1 MPPDNAILMRMNE
14 KLSQF
19 TIEIDKKMD
28 ALNDLYSSGIV
39 DGFGPTL
46 PARKLNLDVSHS
58 VHGFS
63 C

>member
-1 MPPDNAILMRMNE
+1 MRMNE

-19 TIEIDKKMD
+19 TIEIDKRMD